1 MKENKDLR
9 QERIDKDLFD
19 ANIRLMDENK
29 FLKRSIQKA
38 LDYIEERKD
47 YAAMKVIKND
57 LLKILSGLVDY
68 R

>member
-29 FLKRSIQKA
+29 FLKRNIQKA

-47 YAAMKVIKND
+47 YAAMRVIKKD
-57 LLKILSGLVDY
+57 LLKILSGLVD
-68 R
+68 

>member
-29 FLKRSIQKA
+29 FLKKNIQKA

-47 YAAMKVIKND
+47 YAAMKVIKRD
-57 LLKILSGLVDY
+57 LLKILSGLVD
-68 R
+68 

>member
-1 MKENKDLR
+1 MRENKDLR

-29 FLKRSIQKA
+29 FLKRNIQKA

-47 YAAMKVIKND
+47 YAAMKVIKRD
-57 LLKILSGLVDY
+57 LLKILSGLVD
-68 R
+68 

>member
-1 MKENKDLR
+1 MRENKDLR

-29 FLKRSIQKA
+29 FLKRNIQKA

-47 YAAMKVIKND
+47 YAAMKVIKKD
-57 LLKILSGLVDY
+57 LLKILSGLVD
-68 R
+68 

>member
-29 FLKRSIQKA
+29 FLKRNIQKA

-47 YAAMKVIKND
+47 YAAMKVIKKD
-57 LLKILSGLVDY
+57 LLKILSGLVD
-68 R
+68 

>member
-1 MKENKDLR
+1 MRENKDLR

-29 FLKRSIQKA
+29 FLKRNIQKA

-47 YAAMKVIKND
+47 YAAMKVIKRD
-57 LLKILSGLVDY
+57 LLKILNGLVD
-68 R
+68 

>member
-29 FLKRSIQKA
+29 FLKRNIQKA

-47 YAAMKVIKND
+47 YAAMKVIKRD
-57 LLKILSGLVDY
+57 LLKILSGLVD
-68 R
+68 

>member
-1 MKENKDLR
+1 MRENKDLR

-29 FLKRSIQKA
+29 FLKRNIQKA

-47 YAAMKVIKND
+47 YAAMKIIKKD
-57 LLKILSGLVDY
+57 LLKILSGLVD
-68 R
+68 

>member
-1 MKENKDLR
+1 MRENKDLR

-29 FLKRSIQKA
+29 FLKRNIQKA

-57 LLKILSGLVDY
+57 LLKILSGLVD
-68 R
+68 